1 MARNSGEKRVRIMQD
16 GLIDEEGRRWDRI
29 RGGNY
34 YLTPADVASLGHVS
48 RFFTT
53 GSYGTPAVEVTRAEF
68 EAALAA
74 SVQHRVTG
82 HRNSR
87 GDGAVT
93 LLLDTSDC

>member
-1 MARNSGEKRVRIMQD
+1 MARHSGAKRIRIMDD
-16 GLIDEEGRRWDRI
+16 GLIDEAGQRWDRI
-29 RGGNY
+29 RSGNY

-68 EAALAA
+68 EAALAV

>member
-1 MARNSGEKRVRIMQD
+1 MARNSGVRRIRIMQD
-16 GLIDEEGRRWDRI
+16 GLIDEEGHRWDRI
-29 RGGNY
+29 RSGNY
-34 YLTPADVASLGHVS
+34 YLTPADVASLSHVS

-53 GSYGTPAVEVTRAEF
+53 GSYGTPAVEVTRAKF

-82 HRNSR
+82 HRSSR

>member
-1 MARNSGEKRVRIMQD
+1 MARNSGVRRIRIMQD
-16 GLIDEEGRRWDRI
+16 GLIDEEGHRWDRI
-29 RGGNY
+29 RSGNY
-34 YLTPADVASLGHVS
+34 YLTPADVASLSHVS

-53 GSYGTPAVEVTRAEF
+53 GSYGTPAVEVTRAKF

-82 HRNSR
+82 HRSSR

-93 LLLDTSDC
+93 LLLDMSDC